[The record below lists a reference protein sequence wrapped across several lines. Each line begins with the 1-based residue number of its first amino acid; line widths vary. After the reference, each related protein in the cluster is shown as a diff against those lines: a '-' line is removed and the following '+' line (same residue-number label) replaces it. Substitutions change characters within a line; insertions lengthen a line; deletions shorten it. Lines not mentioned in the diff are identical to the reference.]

1 MLYLVF
7 AGEHVGLKFVR
18 HDGDAIAACP
28 SSRCLP
34 SCRIPDATGE
44 DKKKEYASPSHRASF
59 PGQVTINKD
68 QTAVSERERRGQAV
82 EVVAQCLAAAP
93 NP

>member
-18 HDGDAIAACP
+18 DDGDAIAACP

-44 DKKKEYASPSHRASF
+44 DEKKEYASPSHRVSL
-59 PGQVTINKD
+59 PGQVTINED
-68 QTAVSERERRGQAV
+68 QIAVSDSKAASTV
-82 EVVAQCLAAAP
+82 SDVAKLSGLLRNA
-93 NP
+93 